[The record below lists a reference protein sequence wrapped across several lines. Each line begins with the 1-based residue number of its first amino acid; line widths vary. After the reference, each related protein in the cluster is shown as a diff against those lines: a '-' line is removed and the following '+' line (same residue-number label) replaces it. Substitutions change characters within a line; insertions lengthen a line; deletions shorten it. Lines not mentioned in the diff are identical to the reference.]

1 MYDHSYSYGR
11 RQGEIKKGRKSLWI
25 FLALTLI
32 VVGMFLFQ
40 ASQRLVPTQAQ
51 WQNYETAL
59 NENRLPF
66 PTETG
71 LSEADLKKDGQHGD
85 Q

>member
-1 MYDHSYSYGR
+1 MYDYSAYRHGKSKTP
-11 RQGEIKKGRKSLWI
+11 KKTGLWL